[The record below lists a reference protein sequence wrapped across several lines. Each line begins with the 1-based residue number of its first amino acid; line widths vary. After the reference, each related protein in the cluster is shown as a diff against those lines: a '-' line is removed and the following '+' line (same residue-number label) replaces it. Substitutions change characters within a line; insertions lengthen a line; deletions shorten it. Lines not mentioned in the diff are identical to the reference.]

1 MVVTVRV
8 EYCLKRAII
17 AKVPDAVV
25 NGTVGRRSCF
35 EIEIDGHLVFSKL
48 EMGGFPY
55 EADVVAAV
63 FQAQNG
69 KPEKLTRSSK
79 ECVIS

>member
-8 EYCLKRAII
+8 EYCLKRSIT

-35 EIEIDGHLVFSKL
+35 EVEINGHLVFSKL
-48 EMGGFPY
+48 ESGGFPH
-55 EADVVAAV
+55 EEDVVAAV
-63 FQAQNG
+63 IQAQDG